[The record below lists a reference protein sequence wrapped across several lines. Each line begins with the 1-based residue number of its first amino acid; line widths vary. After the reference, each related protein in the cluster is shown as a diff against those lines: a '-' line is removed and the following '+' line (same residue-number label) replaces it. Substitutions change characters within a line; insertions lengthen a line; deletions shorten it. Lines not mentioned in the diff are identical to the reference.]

1 MRQKWHRP
9 YPDAQ
14 RFSSRNRSRDGTE
27 DRNSDRESA
36 SSPPNSIFPPPDLN
50 RTHGF
55 DGPSAWDSLF
65 RHNTATSADT
75 IISTT
80 GKNDIMFFYKTIN
93 AKQQIIN
100 NKSHYRMQE
109 NGDNS
114 EVDDGQNRNISA
126 KPSLN

>member
-1 MRQKWHRP
+1 MPKGYPAETAAETEQKTET
-9 YPDAQ
+9 AIE
-14 RFSSRNRSRDGTE
+14 NRHH
-27 DRNSDRESA
+27 
-36 SSPPNSIFPPPDLN
+36 PPQLDLFPPDLN